1 MNVEIATDVSV
12 SYFVILDQLVRW
24 LSRNGV
30 KCYARTIFEP
40 PNSCDLRFY
49 IAPFHPQRNPD
60 VFSLIRTEN
69 AEGNIWITDCEGL
82 PILSEYQMRLVNSL
96 EVKICPGSNF
106 TWQNLKKAEVNIEMK
121 VVPRAVEHEL
131 LEAVKPA
138 FSSYDYIIF
147 IAASYWGMKHQRKG
161 IEEAY
166 EAMRL
171 VNMKYPKLALYH
183 ITTNYPEAIGIRLPK
198 DANIIID
205 QGFGNKS
212 YEEIIS
218 LIKGAK
224 MLIAPSHCEGFGLTA
239 LEAMACKTPLVYT
252 DCPAQN
258 EFAVGEKVPCY
269 TVEKE
274 MTKYGMLNELH
285 LYKPED
291 LAQAILNVY
300 ENPSYAQELAEKAY
314 EKSLE
319 YNPDKVFPKYF

>member
-1 MNVEIATDVSV
+1 MLKPLPTT
-12 SYFVILDQLVRW
+12 SYLRISEELAEW
-24 LSRNGV
+24 LSLQGFNV
-30 KCYARTIFEP
+30 YE
-40 PNSCDLRFY
+40 SCFPQPLGFQVDLEFW
-49 IAPFHPQRNPD
+49 IMPFHPELFPRL
-60 VFSLIRTEN
+60 VFESEKSALITD
-69 AEGNIWITDCEGL
+69 AEGVPVLDGNI
-82 PILSEYQMRLVNSL
+82 NSL
-96 EVKICPGSNF
+96 PLTVYPGSNF
-106 TWQNLKKAEVNIEMK
+106 TLRNLKQAGLKLPMK
-121 VVPRAVEHEL
+121 VVPRAVNH
-131 LEAVKPA
+131 AKIASIQPA
-138 FSSYDYIIF
+138 SSQSDYIIF

-183 ITTNYPEAIGIRLPK
+183 ITTNYPEAIGIPLPK
-198 DANIIID
+198 DANIIVD

-239 LEAMACKTPLVYT
+239 LEAMACRTPLVYT

-269 TVEKE
+269 AVEKE

-319 YNPDKVFPKYF
+319 YNSDKVFPKYF